1 MNGDGG
7 SQQRL
12 VKPFLSTIHYSLFTI
27 HYSLFTIHYSLF
39 TIHYS
44 PFTIHH
50 SSFMARRQAW
60 AVTKLTSIRHRRFM
74 ALR

>member
-12 VKPFLSTIHYSLFTI
+12 VKPCLSSILYSLFSILYSLFSILYSLFTI
-27 HYSLFTIHYSLF
+27 HH
-39 TIHYS
+39 S
-44 PFTIHH
+44 PFIIHG
-50 SSFMARRQAW
+50 SPPSLW

>member
-1 MNGDGG
+1 MVNGDAG

-12 VKPFLSTIHYSLFTI
+12 VKPFLFTIHYSLFTI

-44 PFTIHH
+44 LFTIHG
-50 SSFMARRQAW
+50 SPPSLW